1 MQTSGGVKMADERGF
16 STRAIHTVHYHGG
29 GKGQPIAFPLF
40 QSSSFAF
47 ETAEDQESVATG
59 REPGYAYSRA
69 SNPTTDALE
78 QTIANLEGA
87 EAATSFAS
95 GIGAV
100 AAAILA
106 VVESGQHIL
115 ATEQIY
121 GGTYGLLTRT
131 LPRFNISH
139 TFADATDLATFE
151 RAIRP
156 ETKLIWAETISN
168 PTTSVLDIRALAEM
182 AHAHGALLAVDSTFT
197 SPYLARPLEDGAD
210 LVAHSATK
218 YIGGH
223 GDLIAGVVAGNHALV
238 HKAHT
243 MRVDFGACAGPLEA
257 WLMLRGLKTLS
268 LRMERHCANALGLA
282 RFLQE
287 QPGVTRVHYPGLES
301 HPQHAL
307 AKARM
312 PGFGG
317 VLSFEVAGGKPAAY
331 RVLNGLKMSL
341 RSASLGD
348 ADTLVSHPASISHS
362 GLSAEDRAKSG
373 VTDGLIRVAIG
384 LEDLPDII
392 ADFDQVLKQVG

>member
-1 MQTSGGVKMADERGF
+1 MADERGF
-16 STRAIHTVHYHGG
+16 TTRAIHTIHYHGS
-29 GKGQPIAFPLF
+29 GKGQPIAFPIF
-40 QSSSFAF
+40 QTSSFSF
-47 ETAEDQESVATG
+47 ETAEDQANVATG
-59 REPGYAYSRA
+59 KEPGFAYTRA
-69 SNPTTDALE
+69 SNPTTDALH
-78 QTIANLEGA
+78 QTIANLERG

-100 AAAILA
+100 AAAILG
-106 VVESGQHIL
+106 VVDSGQHIL

-131 LPRFNISH
+131 LPRFGITH
-139 TFADATDLATFE
+139 TFADATDLAAFE
-151 RAIRP
+151 AAIRP

-168 PTTSVLDIRALAEM
+168 PSTTVLDIKALAEM

-197 SPYLARPLEDGAD
+197 SPYLERPLEEGAD

-218 YIGGH
+218 YVGGH
-223 GDLIAGVVAGNHALV
+223 GDLIAGLVIGSKELV
-238 HKAHT
+238 HRT
-243 MRVDFGACAGPLEA
+243 DVVRLDVGACAAPLEA
-257 WLMLRGLKTLS
+257 WLMLRGLKTLG

-287 QPGVTRVHYPGLES
+287 QPGVARVHYPGLES

-307 AKARM
+307 AKTRM

-331 RVLNGLKMSL
+331 RVINGLKMAL

-362 GLSAEDRAKSG
+362 GLSPEDRAKAG
-373 VTDGLIRVAIG
+373 VTDGLIRVAVG

-392 ADFDQVLKQVG
+392 GDFAQAIKQLG

>member
-1 MQTSGGVKMADERGF
+1 MSSDERGF
-16 STRAIHTVHYHGG
+16 TTRAIHSAHYHGD

-40 QSSSFAF
+40 QTSSFHF

-69 SNPTTDALE
+69 SNPTTDAL
-78 QTIANLEGA
+78 QRTIANLEGA
-87 EAATSFAS
+87 EDATSFAS

-100 AAAILA
+100 AGAILA
-106 VVESGQHIL
+106 VVSSGQHIL

-131 LPRFNISH
+131 LPRFKVSH
-139 TFADATDLATFE
+139 SFADATDLAAFE
-151 RAIRP
+151 RAIQP

-168 PTTSVLDIRALAEM
+168 PTTAVLDIRALAEM

-210 LVAHSATK
+210 LVVHSATK

-223 GDLIAGVVAGNHALV
+223 GDLIAGVVAGSRELV
-238 HKAHT
+238 RKAH
-243 MRVDFGACAGPLEA
+243 MIRVDFGACAGPLEA

-287 QPGVTRVHYPGLES
+287 QPGVVKVHYPGLES

-307 AKARM
+307 ATQRM

-317 VLSFEVAGGKPAAY
+317 VVSFEVAGGKDAAF
-331 RVLNGLKMSL
+331 RLINALKMAL
-341 RSASLGD
+341 RASSLGD
-348 ADTLVSHPASISHS
+348 ADTLVLHPASISHR
-362 GLSAEDRAKSG
+362 GLSAADRARAG
-373 VTDGLIRVAIG
+373 VSEGLIRVALG

-392 ADFDQVLKQVG
+392 ADFDQALKQVG

>member
-1 MQTSGGVKMADERGF
+1 MADERGF
-16 STRAIHTVHYHGG
+16 ATRAIHTIHYHGS
-29 GKGQPIAFPLF
+29 GKGQPIAFPIF
-40 QSSSFAF
+40 QTSSFSF
-47 ETAEDQESVATG
+47 ENAEDQESVATG
-59 REPGYAYSRA
+59 KESGFAYTRA
-69 SNPTTDALE
+69 SNPTTDALH
-78 QTIANLEGA
+78 QTIANLERG
-87 EAATSFAS
+87 ESATSFAS

-100 AAAILA
+100 AAAILG
-106 VVESGQHIL
+106 VVDSGQHIL

-131 LPRFNISH
+131 LPRFGITHS
-139 TFADATDLATFE
+139 FADATDLAAFE
-151 RAIRP
+151 AAIRP

-168 PTTSVLDIRALAEM
+168 PVTTVLDIKALAEM

-197 SPYLARPLEDGAD
+197 SPYLERPIEEGAD

-223 GDLIAGVVAGNHALV
+223 GDLIAGLVIGSKELV
-238 HKAHT
+238 HRT
-243 MRVDFGACAGPLEA
+243 DVVRIEVGACAAPLEA
-257 WLMLRGLKTLS
+257 WLMLRGLKTLG
-268 LRMERHCANALGLA
+268 LRMERHCANALSLA

-287 QPGVTRVHYPGLES
+287 QPGVTQVHYPGLES

-307 AKARM
+307 ATARM

-331 RVLNGLKMSL
+331 RVINGLKMAL

-362 GLSAEDRAKSG
+362 GLRPEDRAKAG
-373 VTDGLIRVAIG
+373 VTDGLIRVAVG
-384 LEDLPDII
+384 LEDLPDILG
-392 ADFDQVLKQVG
+392 DFAQALKQVG

>member
-1 MQTSGGVKMADERGF
+1 MADERGF
-16 STRAIHTVHYHGG
+16 ATRAIHTIHYHGS
-29 GKGQPIAFPLF
+29 GKGQPIAFPIF
-40 QSSSFAF
+40 QTSSFSF
-47 ETAEDQESVATG
+47 ETAEDQANVATG
-59 REPGYAYSRA
+59 KEPGFAYTRA
-69 SNPTTDALE
+69 SNPTTDALH
-78 QTIANLEGA
+78 QTIANLERG

-100 AAAILA
+100 AAAILG
-106 VVESGQHIL
+106 VVDSGQHIL

-131 LPRFNISH
+131 LPRFGITH

-151 RAIRP
+151 AAIRP

-168 PTTSVLDIRALAEM
+168 PSTTVLDIKALAEM

-197 SPYLARPLEDGAD
+197 SPYLERPLEEGAD

-218 YIGGH
+218 YVGGH
-223 GDLIAGVVAGNHALV
+223 GDLIAGLVIGSKELV
-238 HKAHT
+238 HRT
-243 MRVDFGACAGPLEA
+243 DVVRLDVGACAAPLEA
-257 WLMLRGLKTLS
+257 WLMLRGLKTLG

-287 QPGVTRVHYPGLES
+287 QPGVARVHYPGLES

-307 AKARM
+307 AKTRM

-331 RVLNGLKMSL
+331 RVINGLKMAL

-362 GLSAEDRAKSG
+362 GLSPEDRAKAG
-373 VTDGLIRVAIG
+373 VTDGLIRVAVG

-392 ADFDQVLKQVG
+392 GDFAQALKQLG

>member
-1 MQTSGGVKMADERGF
+1 MTDERGF

-59 REPGYAYSRA
+59 KETGYAYSRA

-78 QTIANLEGA
+78 RTIANLEGA

-106 VVESGQHIL
+106 MVESGQHIL

-131 LPRFNISH
+131 LPRFNIGH
-139 TFADATDLATFE
+139 TFADATDLAAFE

-168 PTTSVLDIRALAEM
+168 PTTAVLDIRALAEM
-182 AHAHGALLAVDSTFT
+182 AHSHGALLAVDSTFT

-223 GDLIAGVVAGNHALV
+223 GDLIAGVVAGNDALV

-307 AKARM
+307 AKTRM

-331 RVLNGLKMSL
+331 RVLNGLKMAL

-392 ADFDQVLKQVG
+392 VDFDQALKRMG

>member
-1 MQTSGGVKMADERGF
+1 MADERGF
-16 STRAIHTVHYHGG
+16 TTRAIHTAHFHGG

-40 QSSSFAF
+40 QTSSFHF
-47 ETAEDQESVATG
+47 ETAEDQENVATG

-69 SNPTTDALE
+69 SNPTADAL
-78 QTIANLEGA
+78 QRTIASLEGA

-106 VVESGQHIL
+106 VVDSGQHIL

-121 GGTYGLLTRT
+121 GGTYGLLTHT

-139 TFADATDLATFE
+139 TFADATDLAAFE
-151 RAIRP
+151 QAIRP

-168 PTTSVLDIRALAEM
+168 AATTVLDIRALAEM

-223 GDLIAGVVAGNHALV
+223 GDLIAGVVAGSQAMV
-238 HKAHT
+238 RKAHAI
-243 MRVDFGACAGPLEA
+243 RIDFGACAGPLEA

-268 LRMERHCANALGLA
+268 LRMERHCVNALGLA
-282 RFLQE
+282 RFLQD

-301 HPQHAL
+301 HPQHVL

-317 VLSFEVAGGKPAAY
+317 VLSVEVAGGKPASY
-331 RVLNGLKMSL
+331 RVINGLKMAL

-348 ADTLVSHPASISHS
+348 ADTLVSHPASISHG
-362 GLSAEDRAKSG
+362 GLGPEGRVKAG
-373 VTDGLIRVAIG
+373 VTDGLIRVAVG

-392 ADFDQVLKQVG
+392 SDFAQALRQVG

>member
-1 MQTSGGVKMADERGF
+1 MADERGF
-16 STRAIHTVHYHGG
+16 TTRAIHTIHYHGS
-29 GKGQPIAFPLF
+29 GKGQPIAFPIF
-40 QSSSFAF
+40 QTSSFSF
-47 ETAEDQESVATG
+47 ETAEDQANVATG
-59 REPGYAYSRA
+59 KEPGFAYTRA
-69 SNPTTDALE
+69 SNPTTDALH
-78 QTIANLEGA
+78 QTIANLERG

-100 AAAILA
+100 AAAILG
-106 VVESGQHIL
+106 VVDSGQHIL

-131 LPRFNISH
+131 LPRFGITH
-139 TFADATDLATFE
+139 TFADATDLAAFE
-151 RAIRP
+151 AAIRP

-168 PTTSVLDIRALAEM
+168 PSTTVLDIKALAEM

-197 SPYLARPLEDGAD
+197 SPYLERPLEEGAD

-218 YIGGH
+218 YVGGH
-223 GDLIAGVVAGNHALV
+223 GDLIAGLVIGSKELV
-238 HKAHT
+238 HRT
-243 MRVDFGACAGPLEA
+243 DVVRLDVGACAAPLEA
-257 WLMLRGLKTLS
+257 WLMLRGLKTLG

-307 AKARM
+307 AKTRM

-317 VLSFEVAGGKPAAY
+317 VLSFEVADGKSTAY
-331 RVLNGLKMSL
+331 RVINGLKMAL

-362 GLSAEDRAKSG
+362 GLSPEDRAKAG
-373 VTDGLIRVAIG
+373 VTDGLIRVAVG

-392 ADFDQVLKQVG
+392 GDFAQALKQIG

>member
-1 MQTSGGVKMADERGF
+1 MADERGF
-16 STRAIHTVHYHGG
+16 STRAIHTVHYHGS
-29 GKGQPIAFPLF
+29 GKGQPIAFPIF
-40 QSSSFAF
+40 QTASFAF
-47 ETAEDQESVATG
+47 ESAEEQESVATG
-59 REPGYAYSRA
+59 KEPGFAYSRA
-69 SNPTTDALE
+69 ANPTTDALH
-78 QTIANLEGA
+78 QTIANLEGG
-87 EAATSFAS
+87 EAAGSFAS

-106 VVESGQHIL
+106 VVDSGQHVL

-131 LPRFNISH
+131 LPRFGITH
-139 TFADATDLATFE
+139 TFADATNLEAFE
-151 RAIRP
+151 QAIRP

-168 PTTSVLDIRALAEM
+168 PTTAVLDIRALAAM

-210 LVAHSATK
+210 LVVHSATK

-223 GDLIAGVVAGNHALV
+223 GDLIAGLV
-238 HKAHT
+238 IGSAPLIHKTAVI
-243 MRVDFGACAGPLEA
+243 RADIGGCCAPLEA
-257 WLMLRGLKTLS
+257 WLMLRGLKSLA
-268 LRMERHCANALGLA
+268 LRMERHCSNALGLA

-287 QPGVTRVHYPGLES
+287 QPGVTAVHYPGLES

-307 AKARM
+307 AQARM

-317 VLSFEVAGGKPAAY
+317 VLSFEVAGGKPAVY
-331 RVLNGLKMSL
+331 RVINTLKMAL

-348 ADTLVSHPASISHS
+348 ADTLVSHPASISHH

-373 VTDGLIRVAIG
+373 VSDGLIRVAIG

-392 ADFDQVLKQVG
+392 GDFAQALKQVG

>member
-1 MQTSGGVKMADERGF
+1 MADERGF
-16 STRAIHTVHYHGG
+16 ATRAIHTIHYHGS
-29 GKGQPIAFPLF
+29 GKGQPIAFPIF
-40 QSSSFAF
+40 QTSSFSF
-47 ETAEDQESVATG
+47 ETAEDQANVATG
-59 REPGYAYSRA
+59 KEPGFAYTRA
-69 SNPTTDALE
+69 SNPTTDALH
-78 QTIANLEGA
+78 QTIANLERG

-100 AAAILA
+100 AAAILC
-106 VVESGQHIL
+106 VVDSGQHIL

-131 LPRFNISH
+131 LPRFGITH
-139 TFADATDLATFE
+139 TFADATDLAAFE
-151 RAIRP
+151 AAIRP

-168 PTTSVLDIRALAEM
+168 PATTVLDIKALAEM

-197 SPYLARPLEDGAD
+197 SPYLERPLEEGAD

-218 YIGGH
+218 YVGGH
-223 GDLIAGVVAGNHALV
+223 GDLIAGLVIGSKELV
-238 HKAHT
+238 HRT
-243 MRVDFGACAGPLEA
+243 DVVRLDVGACAAPLEA
-257 WLMLRGLKTLS
+257 WLMLRGLKTLG

-307 AKARM
+307 AKTRM

-317 VLSFEVAGGKPAAY
+317 VLSFEVAGDKPAAY
-331 RVLNGLKMSL
+331 RVIDGLKMAL

-362 GLSAEDRAKSG
+362 GLSPEDQAKAG
-373 VTDGLIRVAIG
+373 VTDGLIRVAVG

-392 ADFDQVLKQVG
+392 GDFAQALKQIG